1 MLVELRVRDLGV
13 IEDLEL
19 VVGAGMTAL
28 TGETGA
34 GKTLVVEALEL
45 LLGGRSDSTMVRA
58 GANEAVVEGRFVRD
72 EREVVLSRV
81 VPANGRSRAYV
92 DGRMAPVSMLSEI
105 SDDLVDLHGQHV
117 HQSLLHRRAQ
127 REALDGF
134 AGADLAPLA
143 LARREL
149 SAIDERLAQLGGD
162 LRERARRKELLDF
175 ECAEIAAAHITDADE
190 EERIVSEEAVLAH
203 VGALRWALAQARD
216 ALVGSD
222 ASQGGGTPGAID
234 LVGAGLEA
242 IGDYEAFG
250 DLAGALRATQ
260 AGLQDVAH
268 EMRLKDEGLEEDPE
282 RLDALRTRLQLF
294 SELRRKYGQSI
305 ADVLEFER
313 AARLELAELSS
324 TEETQAALEQRRIE
338 AQAVLE
344 REARKLGAVRREAAS
359 RLGKAIEV
367 HLNEL
372 ALGGARLEVRVG
384 DDPDGSDVEYFFGAN
399 PGEPALPLSKVA
411 SGGELA
417 RCMLATRLVLSS
429 APPTLVFDE
438 VDAGVGGEA
447 ALAVGRALCAIGRD
461 HQVLVVTHLAQVAA
475 FGDQQVVVTKTES
488 KGRTVARARGVC
500 DEERIVE
507 LSRMLSGHPD
517 STAARQHAK
526 ELLALGARSLLASGG
541 SGNLGRY
548 RDGRRA

>member
-1 MLVELRVRDLGV
+1 
-13 IEDLEL
+13 
-19 VVGAGMTAL
+19 
-28 TGETGA
+28 
-34 GKTLVVEALEL
+34 
-45 LLGGRSDSTMVRA
+45 
-58 GANEAVVEGRFVRD
+58 
-72 EREVVLSRV
+72 
-81 VPANGRSRAYV
+81 
-92 DGRMAPVSMLSEI
+92 
-105 SDDLVDLHGQHV
+105 
-117 HQSLLHRRAQ
+117 
-127 REALDGF
+127 
-134 AGADLAPLA
+134 
-143 LARREL
+143 
-149 SAIDERLAQLGGD
+149 
-162 LRERARRKELLDF
+162 
-175 ECAEIAAAHITDADE
+175 
-190 EERIVSEEAVLAH
+190 
-203 VGALRWALAQARD
+203 
-216 ALVGSD
+216 
-222 ASQGGGTPGAID
+222 
-234 LVGAGLEA
+234 
-242 IGDYEAFG
+242 
-250 DLAGALRATQ
+250 
-260 AGLQDVAH
+260 
-268 EMRLKDEGLEEDPE
+268 MRLKDEGLEEDPE